1 MDVFN
6 KSERSA
12 VMRSVKSKN
21 TGAEMK
27 VRRLLHAAGFRYFLH
42 VKNSPGKPDIVFPR
56 RKKAIFVH
64 GCFWHQHPACR
75 SAHRPAS
82 NTDYWNAKLDR
93 NMARDESNL
102 AALKELGWETFVVWE
117 CAIRDQ
123 DALLETLKSFLGY
136 VT

>member
-6 KSERSA
+6 KTVRSA

-27 VRRLLHAAGFRYFLH
+27 VRRLIHAAGFRYFLH
-42 VKNSPGKPDIVFPR
+42 VKNLPGKPDIVFPR

-64 GCFWHQHPACR
+64 GCFWHQHPGCR

-82 NTDYWNAKLDR
+82 NSDYWNAKLDR
-93 NMARDESNL
+93 NMARDERNL
-102 AALKELGWETFVVWE
+102 AMLKESGWEIFVVWE

-123 DALLETLKSFLGY
+123 DTLLETLKNFLG
-136 VT
+136 

>member
-6 KSERSA
+6 KTVRSA

-27 VRRLLHAAGFRYFLH
+27 VRRQLHAAGFRYFLH
-42 VKNSPGKPDIVFPR
+42 VKNLPGKPDIVFPR

-64 GCFWHQHPACR
+64 GCFWHQHPGCR

-82 NTDYWNAKLDR
+82 NSDYWNAKLDR
-93 NMARDESNL
+93 NMARDERNL
-102 AALKELGWETFVVWE
+102 AMLRESGWEIFVVWE
-117 CAIRDQ
+117 CAIRYQ
-123 DALLETLKSFLGY
+123 DALLETLKGFLG
-136 VT
+136 

>member
-6 KSERSA
+6 QSDRSA

-42 VKNSPGKPDIVFPR
+42 VKNLPGKPDIVFPR
-56 RKKAIFVH
+56 RKKAVFVH
-64 GCFWHQHPACR
+64 GCFWHQHGECR

-82 NTDYWNAKLDR
+82 NSDYWNAKLDR
-93 NMARDESNL
+93 NMARDERNL
-102 AALKELGWETFVVWE
+102 ANLKELGWETFVVWE

-123 DALLETLKSFLGY
+123 NTLLETLKSFLG
-136 VT
+136 

>member
-6 KSERSA
+6 KTVRSA

-42 VKNSPGKPDIVFPR
+42 VKNLPGKPDIVFPR

-64 GCFWHQHPACR
+64 GCFWHQHHGCR

-82 NTDYWNAKLDR
+82 NSDYWNAKLDR
-93 NMARDESNL
+93 NMARDERNL
-102 AALKELGWETFVVWE
+102 AILRESGWEIFVVWE
-117 CAIRDQ
+117 CDIRDQ
-123 DALLETLKSFLGY
+123 DTLLETLKSFLG
-136 VT
+136 